1 MKKEETRARSA
12 PNSGSAAEQSAS
24 ATAAAAAASLAAS
37 LPPQPAGTG
46 IIISGGA
53 GGPATPADAAAAAAA
68 AAATAVTLTP
78 PEKPKKGKKN
88 RNSKKRLGFGSVG
101 GAAAGADSSTPV
113 EQLTFKCELCNV
125 TVNSQQQLDLHL
137 TGKLLS
143 HACTPCHKVF
153 CRKAK
158 YFQLLALSFKNHLK
172 YLPLKCKCIMRI

>member
-68 AAATAVTLTP
+68 AAATAVTLTA
-78 PEKPKKGKKN
+78 PEMPKKGKKN
-88 RNSKKRLGFGSVG
+88 RNKPSKKRLGFGSVG
-101 GAAAGADSSTPV
+101 GSAAGADSSTPA

-143 HACTPCHKVF
+143 QNAHSYV
-153 CRKAK
+153 
-158 YFQLLALSFKNHLK
+158 L
-172 YLPLKCKCIMRI
+172 